1 MNSPRRSGV
10 PLVPF
15 ALDHPAGHVLVFTAI
30 TAHIGSSSGTVL
42 QLARPLI
49 SLVSTLPVPGVP
61 PVILIVPA
69 ISSLAVLVSVDVPI
83 HTLPFVA
90 PAAPI
95 PDPYITFPR
104 EN

>member
-49 SLVSTLPVPGVP
+49 SLVS
-61 PVILIVPA
+61 
-69 ISSLAVLVSVDVPI
+69 VDVPI